1 MDKFEVGAEVAQM
14 MSKMLSVGGTS
25 PKIMISTET
34 GIIQVT
40 SPSGSRMT
48 YSDVPFCCVPDLHR
62 NEPGVH
68 PQVVA
73 AHVTVDPYE
82 YQVFRCPGYRGCGGN

>member
-48 YSDVPFCCVPDLHR
+48 YSDVPFCCVPDCWKAI
-62 NEPGVH
+62 EQQSVMGIAQIVGVKLG
-68 PQVVA
+68 VI
-73 AHVTVDPYE
+73 DL
-82 YQVFRCPGYRGCGGN
+82 RDLKL